1 MSDSKEEALAH
12 AKAQRA
18 AVAEFGTEALR
29 SNDLDSLLTKAA
41 MLVAQ
46 GLSVERTKVLERV
59 VPGDKLLI
67 RAGVGWKP
75 GVVGKVALDADIAS
89 PAGYALLTGEPVTS
103 DDVEHDTRF
112 RYPEVLR
119 EHGIKSAVNV
129 IIPGSEIPFGVL
141 EVDSANLRKF
151 TRDDINFL
159 QAYAN
164 LLAAA
169 IERIKTHREL
179 AGAEHQKDVLL
190 RELQHRVKNS
200 MQLILSFIAI
210 ERRKTSDEKVR
221 NLLDTLRHR
230 IDSLAAMYSR
240 LSFSESTGEIDLC
253 DYLEDLCREMANM
266 PRGRSIKFDTQCV
279 PLRLDVDQALP
290 LGLLVNEFVSN
301 SLKHAFPSGK
311 GTVRV
316 RLEHTDS
323 DEALL
328 TLSDNGIGAP
338 DPPPTDRG
346 SGVRLIAQLA
356 EQAHGEV
363 IWNIKSGTEV
373 RVTFSVRRG

>member
-1 MSDSKEEALAH
+1 MSDSKDEALAQ

-18 AVAEFGTEALR
+18 ALAEFGTEALR
-29 SNDLDSLLTKAA
+29 SDELDSLLTKAA
-41 MLVAQ
+41 TLVAQ
-46 GLSVERTKVLERV
+46 GLSVERAKVLERV

-75 GVVGKVALDADIAS
+75 EIVGKVTLDADIAS

-103 DDVEHDTRF
+103 EDAEHDTRF

-129 IIPGSEIPFGVL
+129 IIPGGEAPFGVL
-141 EVDSANLRKF
+141 EVDSTTRRKF
-151 TRDDINFL
+151 TRDDTNFL

-169 IERIKTHREL
+169 IERIKTHRDL
-179 AGAEHQKDVLL
+179 SDAEHQKDVLL

-210 ERRKTSDEKVR
+210 ERRKSSEENVLK
-221 NLLDTLRHR
+221 LLDALRHR
-230 IDSLAAMYSR
+230 INALAGMYSK
-240 LSFSESTGEIDLC
+240 LSFHDVTGDVDLC
-253 DYLEDLCREMANM
+253 EYLEDLCHEMSNM
-266 PRGRSIKFDTQCV
+266 PRGRSIKFDVRCV
-279 PLRLDVDQALP
+279 PLRLDVDLALP

-301 SLKHAFPSGK
+301 SLKHAFPKGK
-311 GTVRV
+311 GTVTV

-323 DEALL
+323 EEAQL
-328 TLSDNGIGAP
+328 TLSDNGIGAS

-356 EQAHGEV
+356 EQAHGELT
-363 IWNIKSGTEV
+363 WNMQTGTEAQV
-373 RVTFSVRRG
+373 KFPVSRG